1 MSLNLWQILEG
12 IYVKGIN
19 TSGEREEE
27 AGRAFGPQCSSDTC
41 ERRARGNKDRQ
52 GMFQTAKH
60 LREVSAQPMWT
71 P

>member
-19 TSGEREEE
+19 PSGEGEEE

-41 ERRARGNKDRQ
+41 ERRARGNK
-52 GMFQTAKH
+52 
-60 LREVSAQPMWT
+60 RE
-71 P
+71 

>member
-1 MSLNLWQILEG
+1 MSLNLRHILEG

-41 ERRARGNKDRQ
+41 ERRAGGDKDGQ
-52 GMFQTAKH
+52 GMFQTAK
-60 LREVSAQPMWT
+60 LL
-71 P
+71 

>member
-1 MSLNLWQILEG
+1 MSLNLRHILEG

-19 TSGEREEE
+19 TSGEAEEE
-27 AGRAFGPQCSSDTC
+27 VGRAFGPQCSSDTC
-41 ERRARGNKDRQ
+41 ERRAGGDEDGQ

-60 LREVSAQPMWT
+60 LWEVSAQPMRT